1 MEADSPPYVVAK
13 RLAHAAARYH
23 DRPAL
28 VDGRTTTTYGQLDA
42 EVSQAAA
49 ALQSL
54 GVRPGD
60 RVAIVVGSTPTFVQ
74 AFYAVMR
81 AGAVAV
87 PLLPDLAA
95 DELRHAIV
103 DAGARVVLCA
113 AERLAALRALGSSL
127 SGVRHLVAVG
137 PDEPSGW
144 EARVEAAGPPRPVEI
159 HPDDV
164 AVLMYTS
171 GTTGRPRGAIL
182 THRNLTV
189 NQDQTIAGRLP
200 VTDDDVV
207 VVGLPLAHIF
217 ALNVGV
223 GVSVTVGAALVIGST
238 DDPDALLDLAVAQ
251 RATAVVAT
259 PGMYSAWLDSQRL
272 DNLELDALRLVVSG
286 AAPLGVQDI
295 ERFANATGLRIQDG
309 YGLTEASP
317 SIASTAMLD
326 DAPPGSVGLPLPD
339 VEVRL
344 VGDDGSDVFVG
355 DVGEIWVRGPNVFR
369 GYWNDP
375 AATAATLTAD
385 RWLRTGDVGTRDDN
399 GVLYLVDRLDD
410 LVIVEGFSVYPGEV
424 ERVLVEDPAVA
435 EAGVVGVPHPVSGE
449 SIVAYVVAAEGQTV
463 DTASLHQRAADRLAR
478 YKRPSRIDVVDA
490 LPYTASGKVR
500 RMVLRGDR

>member
-1 MEADSPPYVVAK
+1 MEADPLPYVVAK
-13 RLAHAAARYH
+13 RLAHAAERRH

-28 VDGRTTTTYGQLDA
+28 VDDHGAVTYGELDA
-42 EVSQAAA
+42 EVSRGTA

-60 RVAIVVGSTPTFVQ
+60 RVAIIIGSSPMFVQ
-74 AFYAVMR
+74 AFFAALR
-81 AGAVAV
+81 AGAAAV
-87 PLLPDLAA
+87 PLLPGLAA

-103 DAGARVVLCA
+103 DSGARVVLCA
-113 AERLAALRALGSSL
+113 SERIGALRALGSSL

-137 PDEPSGW
+137 GDDPAGW
-144 EARVEAAGPPRPVEI
+144 QARVAAAGPPRQVEI

-171 GTTGRPRGAIL
+171 GTTGRPLGAIL

-189 NQDQTIAGRLP
+189 NQDQTLAGRLP
-200 VTDDDVV
+200 IDAGDVV
-207 VVGLPLAHIF
+207 VIGLPLAHIF

-223 GVSVTVGAALVIGST
+223 GTSVAVGATLVIGPT
-238 DDPDALLDLAVAQ
+238 DDADVLLDLVVSN

-259 PGMYSAWLDSQRL
+259 PGVYAAWLDSGRL
-272 DNLELDALRLVVSG
+272 EQADLGALRRVISG

-295 ERFANATGLRIQDG
+295 ERFASATGLRIQDG

-326 DAPPGSVGLPLPD
+326 DAPPGSVGLPVPD

-344 VGDDGSDVFVG
+344 VGDDGGDVLAG

-375 AATAATLTAD
+375 VATAATLTSD
-385 RWLRTGDVGTRDDN
+385 RWLRTGDVGTRDEN

-424 ERVLVEDPAVA
+424 ERVLIEDPSVA
-435 EAGVVGVPHPVSGE
+435 QAGVVGVPHPVSGE
-449 SIVAYVVAAEGQTV
+449 SIVAYVVPAEGHEI
-463 DTASLHQRAADRLAR
+463 DTDALHRRAGEHLAR